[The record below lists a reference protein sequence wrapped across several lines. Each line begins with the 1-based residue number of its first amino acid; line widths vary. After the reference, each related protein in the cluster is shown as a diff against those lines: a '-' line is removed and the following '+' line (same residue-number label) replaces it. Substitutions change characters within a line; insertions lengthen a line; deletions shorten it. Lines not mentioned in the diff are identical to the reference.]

1 MILRAEGVS
10 AAAQKSLHRQYNTD
24 FSTSEYFWG
33 NFHGAAFL
41 AADEISLGQVGWVDS
56 GSDRRKKNELWGNPG
71 ACFQGSVKTVCV
83 DNVDNGEENFPG
95 IVIINLFWGEMSKSI
110 VF

>member
-33 NFHGAAFL
+33 NFHGAVFL
-41 AADEISLGQVGWVDS
+41 AADEISLGQVGW
-56 GSDRRKKNELWGNPG
+56 KNFWGNPG
-71 ACFQGSVKTVCV
+71 ACFQGSVKTVSV

-95 IVIINLFWGEMSKSI
+95 IVIINLFCGEMSKSI

>member
-33 NFHGAAFL
+33 NFHGAVFL
-41 AADEISLGQVGWVDS
+41 AADEISLGQVEW
-56 GSDRRKKNELWGNPG
+56 KNFWGNPG
-71 ACFQGSVKTVCV
+71 ACFQGSVKTVSV

>member
-1 MILRAEGVS
+1 MEW
-10 AAAQKSLHRQYNTD
+10 K
-24 FSTSEYFWG
+24 
-33 NFHGAAFL
+33 NF
-41 AADEISLGQVGWVDS
+41 
-56 GSDRRKKNELWGNPG
+56 WGNPG
-71 ACFQGSVKTVCV
+71 ACFQGSVKTVSV